1 MILVFDVGNS
11 ETTIGLFNGEML
23 RGHWRIIT
31 SVPRT
36 ADEFGVL
43 IGNLI
48 QRSGYDI
55 DKIDGVAIGSVVP
68 AVNAPLLEACTRYL
82 PASSSIVVD
91 AKAGLPIKLD
101 VDEPM
106 TVGADRIINTLAA
119 SRMFG
124 RDCIVVDLGTAT
136 TLDCITAEGVFI
148 GGIIAPG
155 VQTSAETL
163 TRKTSKLPATELAI
177 PQRAIGRRTED
188 CIRSGVIFGAADAID
203 GAVRRIKAEWPHRET
218 PLVVATGGFA
228 EMFGTICKEF
238 DRVEP
243 HLTLQGLQMAYSLLS
258 AATADALNRPALT
271 PKPRKHKPR

>member
-11 ETTIGLFNGEML
+11 ETTIGLFTAEML
-23 RGHWRIIT
+23 RAHWRIVT

-36 ADEFGVL
+36 ADEYGVL
-43 IGNLI
+43 IGNLL
-48 QRSGYDI
+48 QRGGYETDRV
-55 DKIDGVAIGSVVP
+55 DGVAIGSVVP
-68 AVNAPLLEACTRYL
+68 AVTGPLLEACSRYL
-82 PASSSIVVD
+82 PASSAIVVD
-91 AKAGLPIKLD
+91 ANAGLPIKLD

-124 RDCIVVDLGTAT
+124 RDCVVVDMGTAT
-136 TLDCITAEGVFI
+136 TFDCITAEGVFI
-148 GGIIAPG
+148 GGVIAPG

-163 TRKTSKLPATELAI
+163 TRKTSKLPATELVV

-203 GAVRRIKAEWPHRET
+203 GMVRRIKAEWPHREK

-228 EMFGTICKEF
+228 EMFGKLCKEF

-243 HLTLQGLQMAYSLLS
+243 YLTLSGLQMAYALLS
-258 AATADALNRPALT
+258 ASTADDLNQARRA
-271 PKPRKHKPR
+271 PKSRAR